1 MTSLTGKKKE
11 KHQLEWLNHEVII
24 TDSET
29 TDDETETC
37 KSPVSVI
44 FDEENRY
51 VKTFNSCVLP
61 LSDHTPI
68 MSDSSLSSPKNLQL
82 IDR

>member
-1 MTSLTGKKKE
+1 MTSLTEKKKV
-11 KHQLEWLNHEVII
+11 KHQLQWLNHEVII

-44 FDEENRY
+44 FDEENR
-51 VKTFNSCVLP
+51 
-61 LSDHTPI
+61 
-68 MSDSSLSSPKNLQL
+68 
-82 IDR
+82 